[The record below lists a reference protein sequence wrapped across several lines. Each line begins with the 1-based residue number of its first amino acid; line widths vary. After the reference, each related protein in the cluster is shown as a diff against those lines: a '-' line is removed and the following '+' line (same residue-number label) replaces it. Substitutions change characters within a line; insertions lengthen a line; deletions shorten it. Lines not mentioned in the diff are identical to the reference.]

1 MQLYQIIE
9 VNEPQQYLLL
19 NAWVI
24 ERWTDHMLDW
34 DPANFDNV
42 SEIMIPHYK
51 LWLPDTTLYN
61 SLTMNHAETKRLM
74 NAQLT
79 TTNGSGAN
87 VKLLYPT
94 MYKFSCNLDLRAF
107 PFDVQQ
113 CKMILGSY
121 REEIKYA
128 CCPNNYTL
136 LHYIIHLR
144 RKPLYYVINLIIPT
158 GIITLISIVG
168 FFTSSSIND
177 IREEKITLGITTLL
191 SMSILILMVSDKMPS
206 TSSFIP
212 LIGWFYTFMIML
224 ISCATLA
231 SSFVIYIQKQ
241 GLIGNPPEKSTMK
254 WARRVGKIF
263 RVEMPLIM
271 KEAYAAKAR
280 DPLRRP
286 PTLKISR
293 DESDHLVIPPLSL
306 DSSSPTLL
314 DLQNLS
320 LFPTQRLV
328 SPRSADRRN
337 LAQLEF
343 DWLAAVVERLLLLL
357 FLLLFALMSVGIN
370 LIGWYYWYIAGFQ
383 YDFYLVD
390 TTIS

>member
-1 MQLYQIIE
+1 MVCEINRRFFL
-9 VNEPQQYLLL
+9 NEPQQYLLL

-94 MYKFSCNLDLRAF
+94 MYKFSCNLD
-107 PFDVQQ
+107 
-113 CKMILGSY
+113 
-121 REEIKYA
+121 
-128 CCPNNYTL
+128 
-136 LHYIIHLR
+136 LR

-280 DPLRRP
+280 LYQRDKEDKLRNGYARKQSVWQKILTRASSSSKLNLNQSRQSPTGSIADSLLFDTKEKMDLNAASCPDYSALMTDSPRKKIQDPLRRP

-293 DESDHLVIPPLSL
+293 DESDHLVIH
-306 DSSSPTLL
+306 
-314 DLQNLS
+314 
-320 LFPTQRLV
+320 R
-328 SPRSADRRN
+328 
-337 LAQLEF
+337 
-343 DWLAAVVERLLLLL
+343 
-357 FLLLFALMSVGIN
+357 FL
-370 LIGWYYWYIAGFQ
+370 
-383 YDFYLVD
+383 
-390 TTIS
+390 